1 MTLKNCSTLL
11 YLFCV
16 FLLASTSVGNAAPSP
31 SPASQSAA
39 ASKVSPAPVA
49 GQTKG
54 AAAGPASALET
65 FDNPVADR
73 LVGKWTGDLD
83 GMIQRKVIRVLTVYS
98 KTTFFVDKGAQM
110 GMVADAFRLFED
122 NLNKRL
128 NNKNVRV
135 KVVFVPVAA
144 DDLIPALLEGRG
156 DIVAAGKLITAWRKE
171 KVDFTKPTRSGISSI
186 IVSGPGVAPISSVED
201 LSGKEVYLRPSDV
214 SAENVKQFNARLAAA
229 GKPPVK
235 IRPAPEVLSDEDL
248 LEMVNAGLASMTM
261 VDDYVAQFWRQVF
274 PKLVL
279 SKDAAVR
286 TDGQTAMM
294 VRKNSPMLM
303 AELNGFIA
311 KYPEGSLER
320 NVLTQKYLKSVKFA
334 KAATA
339 KEDVARLDQIV
350 KFLRKYGDQYKLDYL
365 LMAAQ
370 GYQESGLDQNKKS
383 AVGAVGVMQLM
394 PATGA
399 EMKVGDITQMEAN
412 IHAGVKYM
420 RFMIDRYFEKEPMA
434 RLDKVLFGFA
444 AYNCGPGRLARL
456 RKDAGRRGLD
466 PNVWFH
472 NVEYVA
478 EEQIGHETVTYVSNI
493 YKYYVAYQLIE
504 KNLKEREEAKGSVK
518 NASPD

>member
-1 MTLKNCSTLL
+1 MILKNVWPRLL
-11 YLFCV
+11 LFCV
-16 FLLASTSVGNAAPSP
+16 FVLPSIACGNAPPSPPASEAAAQQAGSAPAATPAPSAAP
-31 SPASQSAA
+31 ADGAAKAPASD
-39 ASKVSPAPVA
+39 
-49 GQTKG
+49 
-54 AAAGPASALET
+54 LET
-65 FDNPVADR
+65 FDNPVTDR

-83 GMIQRKVIRVLTVYS
+83 GMIERKVIRVLTVYS

-110 GMVADAFRLFED
+110 GMIPDAFRLFED

-135 KVVFVPVAA
+135 KVIFVPVAA

-171 KVDFTKPTRSGISSI
+171 KVDFTNATRSGISSI
-186 IVSGPGVAPISSVED
+186 IVSGPGVPAISSVEN
-201 LSGKEVYLRPSDV
+201 LGGKEVYLRASDV
-214 SAENVKQFNARLAAA
+214 SAENVKVFNARLAAA

-235 IRPAPEVLSDEDL
+235 IRPAPEVLADEDL
-248 LEMVNAGLASMTM
+248 LEMVNAGLVPMTM
-261 VDDYVAQFWRQVF
+261 VDDYVGEFWKQVF

-279 SKDAAVR
+279 STDAAVR

-294 VRKNSPMLM
+294 IRKNSPMLM

-334 KAATA
+334 KNATA
-339 KEDVARLDQIV
+339 KDDVAKFQQTVD
-350 KFLRKYGDQYKLDYL
+350 FLRKYSKQYKLDYL

-383 AVGAVGVMQLM
+383 AVGAVGVMQVM

-399 EMKVGDITQMEAN
+399 ELKVGDITQMDAN

-420 RFMIDRYFEKEPMA
+420 RFMIDSYYKDEPMDNLNKA
-434 RLDKVLFGFA
+434 LFTFA
-444 AYNCGPGRLARL
+444 SYNAGPNRIRQL
-456 RKDAGRRGLD
+456 RQRAAKRGL
-466 PNVWFH
+466 NQNLWFN
-472 NVEYVA
+472 NVELVA
-478 EEQIGHETVTYVSNI
+478 AESIGRETVQYVSNI
-493 YKYYVAYQLIE
+493 YKYYLAYTILTEQ
-504 KNLKEREEAKGSVK
+504 RQQRAKAKSG
-518 NASPD
+518 N